1 MPGPLPMRCWPEKIE
16 TIKGLWLRSSSLP
29 ARLHD
34 PPTIHIHVF
43 ENPRCSLR
51 RTVSCP
57 TICDPYKEQQIARE
71 RFRERQARARKN
83 FHAAFGDDS
92 QFLPDLF
99 GADAPFELEDVVR
112 ITIPRPAEG

>member
-1 MPGPLPMRCWPEKIE
+1 MSGPDARAPPMRCWPEKID

-34 PPTIHIHVF
+34 HIHVF
-43 ENPRCSLR
+43 ENPRYSLR
-51 RTVSCP
+51 RTGP